1 MRTSSTAAVLSLA
14 CVALA
19 AAQSA
24 TAAEA
29 DGWAFE
35 ATPYL
40 LAAGMNG
47 TVGVRGF
54 KTNVDAS
61 ASEVM
66 DSLDGAFLGVLSAQ
80 KGRWLFAL
88 EAVYLDLGDSG
99 SKQITSPNGIVSVNG
114 QLEAS
119 STITI
124 YQGSAGYRIVDDR
137 TKVDLMGALRYTK
150 LEADLEIRTQFTP
163 GVVFPD
169 KARSIGGSD
178 SWTDVVAGMRV
189 LHPVTDTV
197 TLMGYVDVGGGGSDL
212 TYQAMAGANWEF
224 AKDFSAKIGYRHMY
238 WDYEEDGTVWDI
250 AASGPYLGLGIRF

>member
-1 MRTSSTAAVLSLA
+1 MRTCSSAAVLSLA
-14 CVALA
+14 CAALLP
-19 AAQSA
+19 AQSA

-29 DGWAFE
+29 DAWVFE
-35 ATPYL
+35 ATPYM

-54 KTNVDAS
+54 KSNVDAS
-61 ASEVM
+61 ASEIM
-66 DSLDGAFLGVLSAQ
+66 DNLDGAFFGVLTAE

-88 EAVYLDLGDSG
+88 EAVYLDLEDSG
-99 SKQITSPNGIVSVNG
+99 SKQLTSPNGIVSVNG

-119 STITI
+119 STIKI
-124 YQGSAGYRIVDDR
+124 YQGSAGYRILDDR
-137 TKVDLMGALRYTK
+137 TKVDLIGALRYTK

-163 GVVFPD
+163 GVVFPGQT
-169 KARSIGGSD
+169 RNLGGSD

-189 LHPVTDTV
+189 LHPVTDNV

-224 AKDFSAKIGYRHMY
+224 SKGFSAKIGYRHMY

-250 AASGPYLGLGIRF
+250 AASGPYLGLGIKF